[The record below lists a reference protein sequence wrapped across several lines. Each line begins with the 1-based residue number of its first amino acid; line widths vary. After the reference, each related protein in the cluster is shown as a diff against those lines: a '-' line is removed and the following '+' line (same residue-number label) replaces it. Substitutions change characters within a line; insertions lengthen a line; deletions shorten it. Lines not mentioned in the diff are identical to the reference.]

1 MSTSKEKS
9 PQALVASAI
18 RKELKELKLNIK
30 FSVRSDSAAAMTAV
44 RITLINPTPLQV
56 KIVKEI
62 ASKYQDSVYYGFEK
76 SYEYKNNNSSKVTHA
91 VIITEYDDE
100 LRQQALDYTVKHYN
114 IKEDVDLS
122 YMHKQYV
129 TVNENFGKEVLSD
142 LFYSIFN
149 GRSGNFWSHR

>member
-1 MSTSKEKS
+1 MSNSTKQKS
-9 PQALVASAI
+9 PQALVAAAI

-30 FSVRSDSAAAMTAV
+30 FKVRADSTAAMTAV
-44 RITLINPTPLQV
+44 RVTLINPSPIQV

-62 ASKYQDSVYYGFEK
+62 ASKYQYSTR
-76 SYEYKNNNSSKVTHA
+76 NNQNNKLPEVTYA
-91 VIITEYDDE
+91 VVFAEYDNE
-100 LRQQALDYTVKHYN
+100 LRQQALDYTIKHYN

-129 TVNENFGKEVLSD
+129 TVNENFDKEVLSD

>member
-9 PQALVASAI
+9 PQALVAAAI

-30 FSVRSDSAAAMTAV
+30 FKVRADSAAAMTAV
-44 RITLINPTPLQV
+44 RVTLINPSPIQV
-56 KIVKEI
+56 KIVEEI
-62 ASKYQDSVYYGFEK
+62 SSKYQSSVYYGFNT
-76 SYEYKNNNSSKVTHA
+76 SHEYKNNNLPQVTY
-91 VIITEYDDE
+91 VVVFTEYDNE
-100 LRQQALDYTVKHYN
+100 LRQQALDYTIKHYN

-129 TVNENFGKEVLSD
+129 TVNENFDKEVLSD